1 MAVRIPQSLSTS
13 LNRETGWDVLDYEL
27 REQKAQTLGNLGGQV
42 EQALSALRAFDAAAH
57 GTDGEDQ
64 RRTMLDEAAD
74 RVWAFMIQ
82 RELCG
87 FRNWEAVVK
96 DYGIPREVLNRVA
109 RSGARRTRH
118 LPPGHRS
125 TCNETFLSQRPEG
138 LERAKFSQSGR
149 STNVGCQAPELLGGS
164 ERLGLGDG
172 ITPALALCPGIR
184 KQKPPTSTHPLA
196 TPAHPGTRTCLLS
209 SHMDTG
215 ICFITSRLRVHAVF
229 TAECRGSWPSSVR

>member
-13 LNRETGWDVLDYEL
+13 LNRETGWGVLDYEL
-27 REQKAQTLGNLGGQV
+27 REQKAQMLGNLGGQV

-96 DYGIPREVLNRVA
+96 DYGIPREVLNRV
-109 RSGARRTRH
+109 GQVRRKADRVSPTLVSATR
-118 LPPGHRS
+118 RD
-125 TCNETFLSQRPEG
+125 Q
-138 LERAKFSQSGR
+138 
-149 STNVGCQAPELLGGS
+149 
-164 ERLGLGDG
+164 
-172 ITPALALCPGIR
+172 ITL
-184 KQKPPTSTHPLA
+184 
-196 TPAHPGTRTCLLS
+196 
-209 SHMDTG
+209 D
-215 ICFITSRLRVHAVF
+215 
-229 TAECRGSWPSSVR
+229 